1 MANLHPSI
9 SAGKALMSSIT
20 TSRMLLRPFSLAD
33 AEDVQRLAGDK
44 RIADTTVNI
53 PHPYSL
59 ELARLWI
66 GSHAQL
72 STDSKALTFALVLT
86 STKTLIGAISLLNPN
101 EVHSRSDLGY
111 WIGANYW
118 GNGFCTEAVQ
128 SLVAHSNQILGFTR
142 FTAQCMASNVASSRV
157 MQKCGL
163 VHEGT
168 LKRHLLKNGIYQDID
183 IYGLNFP
190 ERITKVIVQ

>member
-1 MANLHPSI
+1 MVNLNTSI
-9 SAGKALMSSIT
+9 SAGKALNSSIT

-72 STDSKALTFALVLT
+72 STDSKALTFALVLA

-128 SLVAHSNQILGFTR
+128 SLVAHSNQILGLTR
-142 FTAQCMASNVASSRV
+142 FTAQCMVSNIGSARV
-157 MQKCGL
+157 LQKSGFL
-163 VHEGT
+163 HEGT
-168 LKRHLLKNGIYQDID
+168 LKKHLIKNNKYVDLHL
-183 IYGLNFP
+183 YGLNFS
-190 ERITKVIVQ
+190 ERSKHLT